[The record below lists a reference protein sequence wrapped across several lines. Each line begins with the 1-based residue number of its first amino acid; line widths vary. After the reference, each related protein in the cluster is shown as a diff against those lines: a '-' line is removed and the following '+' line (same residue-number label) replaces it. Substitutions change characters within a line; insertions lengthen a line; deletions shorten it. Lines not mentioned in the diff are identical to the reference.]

1 MIAAYY
7 ITVSLLISTT
17 LIAVTLCTTHN
28 TAINHFNTQATSTV
42 MSILAATSAVGDEMT
57 IIITNL
63 YKAQLS
69 LSFGL
74 NTGFPALL
82 NNPQLIILLDSSST
96 QYIYLIKWARR
107 VGIKPNL
114 NINSSKIE
122 ESFIIFEDII
132 IIILDIDISYI
143 DSYSILITCSFK
155 GITVTGYNIEL
166 FKLAQCED

>member
-1 MIAAYY
+1 
-7 ITVSLLISTT
+7 
-17 LIAVTLCTTHN
+17 
-28 TAINHFNTQATSTV
+28 
-42 MSILAATSAVGDEMT
+42 
-57 IIITNL
+57 
-63 YKAQLS
+63 
-69 LSFGL
+69 
-74 NTGFPALL
+74 
-82 NNPQLIILLDSSST
+82 
-96 QYIYLIKWARR
+96 